1 MTGAPHHLPQQ
12 AFYRACIKEAASH
25 GEALMHGT
33 LARAL
38 RDMPGQA
45 AQCADPVERAMITQ
59 AASALRDHQH
69 AFVEGFP
76 PALLTE
82 FAHTL
87 AGDRGSSLAFESLPL
102 LGEEQVLDNMSV
114 MRAAQDL
121 QQAVQHAWA
130 RLEPLL
136 AAAQAGTPAE
146 ARRQPLRPEVYV
158 RALYRLTRQRV
169 VPPGVRRRWVRQL
182 SLAMAPELAR
192 SYDSLVQLLRERGLA
207 EPEPVPTPAPAPR
220 ESDRATQLTIRE
232 LQQLL
237 AGDRPPGEDGP
248 RFAQTDFSATVPA
261 AFEMLQD
268 MRKVDQVIQ
277 RLRQRQAAMPGTE
290 ADERAAFREALRK
303 EAKRP
308 AQALGLEVVHLMVE
322 NMAEDP
328 RLLPPVQN
336 AVREL
341 EPVLLRLALEDPR
354 FFSDRAHPARQ
365 LLEQV
370 TQRSLA
376 WPSVEAEGFTEFFE
390 GFQQAVEALL
400 ETRAAGTQAFD
411 IALQTLQEA
420 WDGAQPRA
428 RRSREKAVRALLR
441 AEQRNLLAE
450 RISGEI
456 AQRRDAVD
464 AAPEAVAF
472 LTGPWAQVL
481 AQARLSDNTAAED
494 PGGYGWVVQ
503 AVLWS
508 VQPSL
513 IGRVAGQHR
522 QLVERIQVGLST
534 IDHLPA
540 ETRRWQSVLA
550 ELRRAAAAAVLGS
563 PAPATD
569 PSPPPPAVHTWL
581 APLEIYDSGFVP
593 DPAMAPGLA
602 DATPLPPI
610 ELQPGA
616 WVDLYNGEEWER
628 WQLTWASP
636 HGLLFM
642 FTHAS
647 GNTRS
652 MTRRKLQQM
661 LAEESVRLVSAQAVI
676 DGALDAVARA
686 AWRNSVS

>member
-12 AFYRACIKEAASH
+12 AFYRACIKEAAAH
-25 GEALMHGT
+25 GEAMMHGT
-33 LARAL
+33 LERAL

-45 AQCADPVERAMITQ
+45 AQAADPAERAMITQ
-59 AASALRDHQH
+59 AASALLDHQH

-76 PALLTE
+76 AALLTE

-87 AGDRGSSLAFESLPL
+87 AGDRGSSLAFDSLPL

-114 MRAAQDL
+114 LRAAQDL
-121 QQAVQHAWA
+121 QQAVQRPWEQ
-130 RLEPLL
+130 LEPLL
-136 AAAQAGTPAE
+136 AAAQGGSPAE
-146 ARRQPLRPEVYV
+146 TKRQPLRPEVYV
-158 RALYRLTRQRV
+158 NALYRLTRQRV
-169 VPPGVRRRWVRQL
+169 VPAGVRRRWVRQL
-182 SLAMAPELAR
+182 ALAMAPELAR
-192 SYDSLVQLLRERGLA
+192 SYDSLVQLLRAQGL
-207 EPEPVPTPAPAPR
+207 APAPLAPDADARR
-220 ESDRATQLTIRE
+220 EADRATQLTIRE
-232 LQQLL
+232 LQRLL
-237 AGDRPPGEDGP
+237 AGDRPSSDDTS
-248 RFAQTDFSATVPA
+248 RFAHTEFSTTVPA

-277 RLRQRQAAMPGTE
+277 RLRQRQAAMPGSE
-290 ADERAAFREALRK
+290 ADERAAFREALRQ

-328 RLLPPVQN
+328 RLLPPVRN
-336 AVREL
+336 AVRDL

-354 FFSDRAHPARQ
+354 FFSDRSHPARQ

-370 TQRSLA
+370 TERSLA
-376 WPSVEAEGFTEFFE
+376 WSDTAAEGFAEFFDS
-390 GFQQAVEALL
+390 FQQAVEALL
-400 ETRAAGTQAFD
+400 ETRTPGTQAFD

-420 WDGAQPRA
+420 WDGAHPRA
-428 RRSREKAVRALLR
+428 RRAREKAVRALLR

-450 RISGEI
+450 RIAGQIS
-456 AQRRDAVD
+456 QRRDAAD
-464 AAPEAVAF
+464 APPEALAF

-481 AQARLSDNTAAED
+481 AQARLTDSSAAED

-508 VQPSL
+508 VQPAL

-522 QLVERIQVGLST
+522 QLVERIQAGLAT

-563 PAPATD
+563 PAPASD

-593 DPAMAPGLA
+593 DPAMLSGVEAGPSA
-602 DATPLPPI
+602 LPPI
-610 ELQPGA
+610 ELQAGA
-616 WVDLYNGEEWER
+616 WVDLHNGEAWER

-642 FTHAS
+642 FTHANGS
-647 GNTRS
+647 TRS

-661 LAEESVRLVSAQAVI
+661 LGEESLRLVSAQAVI

-686 AWRNSVS
+686 AWRNSV